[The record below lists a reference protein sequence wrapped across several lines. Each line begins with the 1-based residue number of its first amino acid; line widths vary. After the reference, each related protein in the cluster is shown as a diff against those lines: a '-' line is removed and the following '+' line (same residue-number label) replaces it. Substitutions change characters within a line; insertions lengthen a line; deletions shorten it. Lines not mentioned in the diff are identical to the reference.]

1 MTTAARADDRPGAWV
16 AARARAEEVPTW
28 ALLTALVAVSTLAR
42 FLVAIRNPAPWI
54 FDDELKYSDLA
65 RSLGRTGHFAIRSVP
80 GLHGFG
86 PVYPTLIAPAYALF
100 DNVPHA
106 YDAVRAINSLLMS
119 LASVPSYFLARR
131 LVGRW
136 WALLAALFTVAIPSM
151 AYSAAVMTEN
161 AFFPLVMA
169 SALAIVLALERP
181 TVLRQLLVFVPIL
194 LAFETRAQAAIFGP
208 ALVTTLLLVSLAE
221 TLAVP
226 RPRWARTLI
235 GSIRTYAIIWGVL
248 IVGTVLAVLYEIVR
262 GQPLNSL
269 LGTYGGVTQFRYAVW
284 PIARW
289 FFFHLGELDLYVGIL
304 PFAALVLLVCMG
316 LRPRQP
322 DRELRFFAA
331 MGASLVFWFTFTAA
345 AYASNPIGYRIE
357 ERYLFHIAPLLL
369 IAFVVWLGRGMPR
382 PWPMAGVAA
391 VAAAALPGTVPWPS
405 LLDSNAVNGA
415 LATVPLIR
423 LMQRGLQANTVAEVV
438 SLGALVGAALY
449 VLLPRRLAVVAV
461 LVLLAYF
468 VAVDRNVTN
477 ATRAASIGSLGAGI
491 RGVHRDWVDRAVG
504 GNSDVAILFYAAD
517 QVPFWQ
523 NEFFNAAIK
532 RVYNLTPGPYDGLP
546 QTLATTKPET
556 GYVVGPDQKP
566 IHTQYVFTNQAIVPA
581 GEKVASDDQIGT
593 AVYRTPS
600 PLRIVAKID
609 GIYPD
614 RWSGASAGYT
624 RYACRPGT
632 LTVTL
637 LSDRDLH
644 PTVQTI
650 VAVGPDQRE
659 LGLLSY
665 RPKLAA
671 RTLTVPLHPQRGIC
685 AVTFNVTPTAVPL
698 QVTEQPD
705 SRALGIRFLRFDYR
719 PA

>member
-1 MTTAARADDRPGAWV
+1 MTTAARAGDRPRLWAS
-16 AARARAEEVPTW
+16 ARARAEAVPTW
-28 ALLTALVAVSTLAR
+28 ALLTALVAVSTFAR

-54 FDDELKYSDLA
+54 FNDELNYSDLA
-65 RSLGRTGHFAIRSVP
+65 RSLGRTGHFAIRGTP

-86 PVYPTLIAPAYALF
+86 PVYPALIAPAYAIF
-100 DNVPHA
+100 DSVPHA
-106 YDAVRAINSLLMS
+106 YDAVRGINSLLMS
-119 LASVPSYFLARR
+119 LASVPAYFLARR

-136 WALLAALFTVAIPSM
+136 WALLAAVLTVAIPSM
-151 AYSAAVMTEN
+151 TYTAAVMTEN

-169 SALAIVLALERP
+169 SALAMVLALERP
-181 TVLRQLLVFVPIL
+181 TLARQLLLFVPIL

-208 ALVTTLLLVSLAE
+208 ALVTTLFLLALVEMAS
-221 TLAVP
+221 VP
-226 RPRWARTLI
+226 RAQWTATLLA
-235 GSIRTYAIIWGVL
+235 SIRRYAVIWCVL
-248 IVGTVLAVLYEIVR
+248 IIGTLLAVLYEVAR
-262 GQPLNSL
+262 GRPLNSL
-269 LGTYGGVTQFRYAVW
+269 LGSYGGVTQFRYAVG

-289 FFFHLGELDLYVGIL
+289 FFFHLGELDLSLGVL
-304 PFAALVLLVCMG
+304 PFAAFLLLVFMG
-316 LRPRQP
+316 LRPREL
-322 DRELRFFAA
+322 DRELRLFAA
-331 MGASLVFWFTFTAA
+331 VGASLVFWFTFTAA
-345 AYASNPIGYRIE
+345 AYASNPLGYRIE

-369 IAFVVWLGRGMPR
+369 IAFAVWLGRGMPR
-382 PWPMAGVAA
+382 PWPMAAVAA

-415 LATVPLIR
+415 FATVPLIR
-423 LMQRGLQANTVAEVV
+423 LTQRGLQVNTIAEVV
-438 SLGALVGAALY
+438 ALGALVGAAIF
-449 VLLPRRLAVVAV
+449 VLLHRRAAAVAV
-461 LVLLAYF
+461 FVVLAYF

-477 ATRAASIGSLGAGI
+477 ATRDASIGSLGSGI

-523 NEFFNAAIK
+523 NEFFNAAID

-546 QTLATTKPET
+546 QTLITTQPRT
-556 GYVVGPDQKP
+556 GDVAGPDGKP
-566 IHTQYVFTNQAIVPA
+566 VRTRYVFTNQAIVPA
-581 GEKVASDDQIGT
+581 GQKVASDEQIGT
-593 AVYRTPS
+593 AVYRTTS

-659 LGLLSY
+659 LGRLSY

-671 RTLTVPLHPQRGIC
+671 RTLTVPLRPQQGVC

-698 QVTEQPD
+698 QVTGQPD
-705 SRALGIRFLRFDYR
+705 TRALGIRFLRFDYR
-719 PA
+719 RS